1 MIKIVTD
8 TTAYFNDDELKRYDI
23 KIVPLYVKN
32 ERGQWKERI
41 EISDD
46 EFYERLKSGE
56 RFETSQPS
64 PQDFI
69 DAYKP
74 LLDEGHEIISIHIST
89 GLSGTVN
96 SANAAKTLLQTDKIT
111 VIDSKSSSANLLRK
125 VLLAYDLANKV
136 YTREQIAEEIEKS
149 YSRIFGFFLP
159 MDIQYLERGG
169 RISHFQSK
177 ISTALKLYF
186 IVHLNEGRIDFY
198 KLGRTRKGSTE
209 ELINIVKGLKNKFDG
224 FEYVDTI
231 YGANVEEGE
240 EFRKRVEDAF
250 GQKVTKYRI
259 GPVLGAHLGPE
270 FLGIGVVCKIKEVN
284 DGESKNRN

>member
-8 TTAYFNDDELKRYDI
+8 TTAYFNEDELRKFDI

-32 ERGQWKERI
+32 EKGQWKERV

-46 EFYERLKSGE
+46 EFYERLKNGE

-69 DAYKP
+69 DVYKP
-74 LLDEGHEIISIHIST
+74 LLEEGHEIVSIHIST

-125 VLLAYDLANKV
+125 VLLAYELASKG
-136 YTREQIAEEIEKS
+136 YSRDEIAKEIEKS

-159 MDIQYLERGG
+159 MDIHYLEQGG

-198 KLGRTRKGSTE
+198 KFGRTRKGATE
-209 ELINIVKGLKNKFDG
+209 ELINIVKTVKNKFG
-224 FEYVDTI
+224 EFEYIDTI
-231 YGANVEEGE
+231 YGANTDEGE
-240 EFRKRVEDAF
+240 EFRKKVEDTF
-250 GQKVTKYRI
+250 KKEVTKYRI

-270 FLGIGVVCKIKEVN
+270 FLGIGVVCKNKEV
-284 DGESKNRN
+284 